1 MTKDDD
7 MRERLQRLETRF
19 DRLEQKV
26 DLLPTKADWGGL
38 ASKVDLSGFA
48 TKADLA
54 GFATKADLAGFA
66 TKVDLAGFATKADL
80 AGFATKSD
88 LTAFADSIA
97 DKMAI
102 MLEDAK
108 DSVRKAAEGYGGTL
122 ERIER
127 DLSEFRSEFRS
138 KSDDTDRVLTD
149 HVNRIVE
156 LERITGVRRD

>member
-1 MTKDDD
+1 MPKDDD

-38 ASKVDLSGFA
+38 ASKADLAGFATKADLAAFA

-54 GFATKADLAGFA
+54 GFATKTDLAA
-66 TKVDLAGFATKADL
+66 YATKADL
-80 AGFATKSD
+80 ASFT
-88 LTAFADSIA
+88 DSIA

-102 MLEDAK
+102 MLEDVK
-108 DSVRKAAEGYGGTL
+108 DSVTKAAEGYGGTL

-127 DLSEFRSEFRS
+127 DLSEFRSEFRN

-149 HVNRIVE
+149 HVNRIVA
-156 LERITGVRRD
+156 LERITGVPRD